1 MVAKKATPRT
11 GRRGR
16 KRPSHVHEFLVVLS
30 GTDPLVWR
38 RIEVPEDYSFWALHV
53 AIQDSMGWL
62 DYHLH
67 EFSVVHTPSG
77 SVERIGIPD
86 GEVPHDKP
94 CTPGWEAKLSEYFT
108 FGASPALYL
117 YDFGDDWRHVV
128 MHEGTSPSDA
138 SVSYPRCISGARR
151 CPPEDCGGAHG
162 HAELLEV
169 IADPGH
175 PDYGEVLEWIGGD
188 FDPDAFDPLAVVF
201 DDPRKRW
208 RQAFGG

>member
-1 MVAKKATPRT
+1 
-11 GRRGR
+11 
-16 KRPSHVHEFLVVLS
+16 L
-30 GTDPLVWR
+30 
-38 RIEVPEDYSFWALHV
+38 
-53 AIQDSMGWL
+53 
-62 DYHLH
+62 
-67 EFSVVHTPSG
+67 
-77 SVERIGIPD
+77 
-86 GEVPHDKP
+86 
-94 CTPGWEAKLSEYFT
+94 T
-108 FGASPALYL
+108 FGAPPALYV

-128 MHEGTSPSDA
+128 MHEGTSPSDP